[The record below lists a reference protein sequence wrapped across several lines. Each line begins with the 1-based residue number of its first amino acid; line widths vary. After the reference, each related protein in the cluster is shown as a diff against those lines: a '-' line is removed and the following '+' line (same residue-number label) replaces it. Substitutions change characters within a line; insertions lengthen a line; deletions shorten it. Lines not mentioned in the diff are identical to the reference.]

1 METTSIDSLTCECG
15 SRKVCIC
22 YSAPVFAYLEDGS
35 IARVVVA
42 DEETD
47 FSGVVRCLDCERFWL
62 LDEEPEVR
70 IWPGWQLGQ

>member
-22 YSAPVFAYLEDGS
+22 YSTLVFAYLEDRSVTG
-35 IARVVVA
+35 VVVA

-47 FSGVVRCLDCERFWL
+47 FSAVVRCLACERFWIL
-62 LDEEPEVR
+62 EEEPEVG
-70 IWPGWQLGQ
+70 IWPAWQIGQ